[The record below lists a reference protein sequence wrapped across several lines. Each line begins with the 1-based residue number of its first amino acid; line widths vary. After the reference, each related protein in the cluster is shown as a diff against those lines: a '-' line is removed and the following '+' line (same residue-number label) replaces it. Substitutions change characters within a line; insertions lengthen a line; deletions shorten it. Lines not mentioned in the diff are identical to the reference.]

1 MGDWGPKGETKR
13 GYVRLRGEAA
23 GGIKEDNEI
32 KTKGIQSMRRE
43 IMGEQDANE
52 MSGSCLDTNATHN
65 PLRLADKR
73 RLLHYPFYCNK
84 MSKASPKMKTV

>member
-23 GGIKEDNEI
+23 GGIKEEDNEI
-32 KTKGIQSMRRE
+32 KRKGIQSMRRE

-52 MSGSCLDTNATHN
+52 MSGRCLDANTTYNT
-65 PLRLADKR
+65 LRLTSKKG
-73 RLLHYPFYCNK
+73 LLLLLSISLLLQQNP
-84 MSKASPKMKTV
+84 

>member
-1 MGDWGPKGETKR
+1 
-13 GYVRLRGEAA
+13 
-23 GGIKEDNEI
+23 
-32 KTKGIQSMRRE
+32 
-43 IMGEQDANE
+43 MGEQDANE

-84 MSKASPKMKTV
+84 MPKAPPKMKTF